1 MGGVVRFNVREQT
14 ALRADTPG
22 SNCHPAAPHPSL
34 AALGLCIR
42 RRSYEFR
49 MILFLLL
56 AEDHEE
62 DGGNADDDADE
73 DDAYR
78 QFLRQ
83 RENLGQSPCQQRLRR
98 RKVFEI
104 GSSFLRDMQ
113 KKLRISKKSSNFA
126 GVFENRL

>member
-56 AEDHEE
+56 AEDHEQ
-62 DGGNADDDADE
+62 DSGNADDDAGE
-73 DDAYR
+73 DVH
-78 QFLRQ
+78 RQ
-83 RENLGQSPCQQRLRR
+83 RFAKDQRA
-98 RKVFEI
+98 
-104 GSSFLRDMQ
+104 D
-113 KKLRISKKSSNFA
+113 
-126 GVFENRL
+126 